1 MSVQYL
7 LFPLLKVAK
16 LVTFHVPR
24 MTPIDFQGTWSEVKV
39 RVLVLILRV
48 VYSISYDPLILIDF
62 KIALP
67 DSLKNFMNMAKTI
80 DLTPLRIQINK
91 TVVFTCVAK
100 DESRSRSRVTPSV
113 RPSGSQNLVIATL
126 MKLLIRFS

>member
-16 LVTFHVPR
+16 LVIVHVPR

-80 DLTPLRIQINK
+80 DLTPLRIQIF
-91 TVVFTCVAK
+91 FTCVAK

-113 RPSGSQNLVIATL
+113 RLSQNLVIATPL
-126 MKLLIRFS
+126 KLLIRFS